1 MRRPRH
7 RHALATTRR
16 DDKNEPN
23 KTSDVKRCLDL
34 KCTSAMKRVQNRTLR
49 TAMRM
54 TLRTVLNCM
63 CSCQPVSSSQSVMRR
78 KRVMGGLAAC
88 APHLSDS
95 GPQLLLTCSTPRFH
109 PRSPGSAP
117 GYPVNIDGGSRAA
130 EVLNEKRRHPA
141 NDESERRA
149 RTLRRA
155 AASKTNFLCEKTTF

>member
-95 GPQLLLTCSTPRFH
+95 GPQLLLHTAV
-109 PRSPGSAP
+109 SPA
-117 GYPVNIDGGSRAA
+117 VAR
-130 EVLNEKRRHPA
+130 L
-141 NDESERRA
+141 RA
-149 RTLRRA
+149 RLPGQHRRRQQG
-155 AASKTNFLCEKTTF
+155 S

>member
-1 MRRPRH
+1 
-7 RHALATTRR
+7 
-16 DDKNEPN
+16 
-23 KTSDVKRCLDL
+23 
-34 KCTSAMKRVQNRTLR
+34 
-49 TAMRM
+49 MRM

-95 GPQLLLTCSTPRFH
+95 GPQLLLHTAV
-109 PRSPGSAP
+109 SPAVARLRARYAP